1 MIKIS
6 IYQEDTTILNCYVH
20 NNIISKY
27 RKQTLTDNKIVKYK
41 PTVKILTLLLVI
53 DRISS

>member
-6 IYQEDTTILNCYVH
+6 IYQEDTILNCYVH

-41 PTVKILTLLLVI
+41 TTVKILTH
-53 DRISS
+53 SS

>member
-20 NNIISKY
+20 SIISKY
-27 RKQTLTDNKIVKYK
+27 RKQTLTDNKIAKYK
-41 PTVKILTLLLVI
+41 TTVKILTLLLVI
-53 DRISS
+53 YRISS